1 MGVDGKVFVVSS
13 GELLVISEMIL
24 SLIAR
29 MTVPLMVPLPLIVPL
44 KVALMVPLMVPLM
57 VLMMS
62 FAIMA
67 SILIPSPPQMLS
79 FVRHKMHILPK
90 ITFIHRTV
98 CF

>member
-13 GELLVISEMIL
+13 GELLVISKMIL
-24 SLIAR
+24 SLIVR

-44 KVALMVPLMVPLM
+44 KVILMIPLM

-90 ITFIHRTV
+90 ITLIH
-98 CF
+98 